1 MAEEVGIVMSLYDRI
16 SPTLKTISGNTSA
29 FDKSLD
35 ELEASLKA
43 YDKAQTELV
52 GRSANLKKAI
62 AETDVKVRE
71 AQKSYRK
78 LKDETSKG
86 ALDDA
91 IDEQARLRREL
102 SDTETAIKENSAA
115 YQDLYK
121 QARNAASAISKV
133 DNRAG
138 AGGGADGSGASMLAA
153 LGKAGLGQMAGDA
166 AQEVANTLIGS
177 AFGDTAGGVLSSG
190 LSGTY
195 NMVRLLAEERRDLTI
210 RVYDSVSGSLGT
222 GMMILQLAED
232 LRQGMDWQTLTERR
246 VPWLIQNTFPFF
258 SVDTLEYLQKGGRI
272 GKVTAM
278 AGTMLQI
285 KPLIT
290 FAADGQLQSIAKVRG
305 RNLVIRKLIE
315 LVTQSH
321 NGAARYNLAVANGG
335 APAEM
340 EILQGK
346 LTTALPNYNHI
357 WSGEL
362 DGTLSVYIGDGVLG
376 AAVQRLE

>member
-1 MAEEVGIVMSLYDRI
+1 MRERFGDVTMTPQKIALLTDSCADLSPQLAAENQVFVVPLRI
-16 SPTLKTISGNTSA
+16 LCKDG
-29 FDKSLD
+29 
-35 ELEASLKA
+35 E
-43 YDKAQTELV
+43 
-52 GRSANLKKAI
+52 
-62 AETDVKVRE
+62 
-71 AQKSYRK
+71 YR
-78 LKDETSKG
+78 DG
-86 ALDDA
+86 VDIHAAD
-91 IDEQARLRREL
+91 IYARLRSGEL
-102 SDTETAIKENSAA
+102 PQTS
-115 YQDLYK
+115 LP
-121 QARNAASAISKV
+121 
-133 DNRAG
+133 
-138 AGGGADGSGASMLAA
+138 
-153 LGKAGLGQMAGDA
+153 A
-166 AQEVANTLIGS
+166 AQDIS
-177 AFGDTAGGVLSSG
+177 DAFDAIAAAGYDGVIALMLSGG

-222 GMMILQLAED
+222 GMMILQLAE
-232 LRQGMDWQTLTERR
+232 ERR

-340 EILQGK
+340 EVLQGK
-346 LTTALPNYNHI
+346 LTTALPNYDHI